1 MGFVLNE
8 ELIRIRKEET
18 KQVKSVLEDI
28 FAEQEE
34 EKEAEE
40 PLAGATVSTNPLS
53 LLDAAH
59 QRLFNGLLEKETWE
73 RAAFHETCKSLGLM
87 ADGAMEV
94 LNEWAFENANAPLI
108 DDGEPI
114 YVDVS
119 LAKEIVDV
127 Q

>member
-34 EKEAEE
+34 KEAEE
-40 PLAGATVSTNPLS
+40 PLAGATVSSNPLS
-53 LLDAAH
+53 LLDTAH
-59 QRLFNGLLEKETWE
+59 QRLFNSLLEKETWE
-73 RAAFHETCKSLGLM
+73 RAAFQETCKSLGLM
-87 ADGAMEV
+87 VDGAMEV

>member
-1 MGFVLNE
+1 MV
-8 ELIRIRKEET
+8 
-18 KQVKSVLEDI
+18 
-28 FAEQEE
+28 
-34 EKEAEE
+34 
-40 PLAGATVSTNPLS
+40 
-53 LLDAAH
+53 
-59 QRLFNGLLEKETWE
+59 
-73 RAAFHETCKSLGLM
+73 
-87 ADGAMEV
+87 DGAMEV